1 MLKKIILLLVLTIFS
16 SSVFSLNNINTV
28 IESLE
33 NKTEKKYINELTQ
46 KNLTIIPSIKQL
58 ASIYIDLA
66 DEIQKIDCYQL
77 QKLYN
82 LLLKDEI
89 NNIKTIIN
97 EQSYLNDIEN
107 RECQAPSE
115 NTIQYITHK
124 LHEKAIALYT
134 MAIINGDLD
143 SISELVKQGK
153 AERIPTSHFR
163 NLITYLEKHSLDT
176 NHYAMFLMGQLYLN
190 SLVYSDDRLE
200 KARKLFEQ
208 IMDIDSQEVLYF
220 IALAKIEETIEKLYF
235 NIDENNHLTPS
246 EQSAESVNDDN
257 IIELIVEMANLND
270 VPTLLYLSYY
280 YSDTAINQSLTYF
293 NKACIIASSEACNV
307 YADHLKQKPT
317 QQEIYTLLQNFDK
330 KNPDFDTAVAIGKWY
345 ENEHK
350 YINAIN
356 YYSYAINKDPKLLLK
371 MAELYSKI
379 YRYNYSYIENDIM
392 NYNRINLCYIKY
404 LSYFDDVDIKYAIYL
419 NYQKISQLRYDPED
433 EQNAL
438 FWLEASATDGHKES
452 QYKIAE
458 QYKWNGRFSEKN
470 YSKAAYWY
478 NRYCTDNP
486 IKETPDYC
494 QAFTKINSIPHL
506 QENADNGDMEAQ
518 YQMGTNLIKY
528 TQLYEIGEHYLK
540 KAKDQG
546 HFDAGIDLMIYRPLI
561 NFSG

>member
-1 MLKKIILLLVLTIFS
+1 MLKKIILLLVLTVFS
-16 SSVFSLNNINTV
+16 SSVFSFNNINTV

-46 KNLTIIPSIKQL
+46 KDLTIIPSIKQL

-77 QKLYN
+77 QKLYK
-82 LLLKDEI
+82 LLLNDEI

-107 RECQAPSE
+107 IECQAPSE

-124 LHEKAIALYT
+124 LHEKAITLYT

-190 SLVYSDDRLE
+190 NLVYTDSRLE

-235 NIDENNHLTPS
+235 SIDENNHLTPS
-246 EQSAESVNDDN
+246 EQRSDSADDDN
-257 IIELIVEMANLND
+257 IIELIVKMANLND

-293 NKACIIASSEACNV
+293 NKACIITSSEACNI

-317 QQEIYTLLQNFDK
+317 QQEIYTLLQKFDK
-330 KNPDFDTAVAIGKWY
+330 KNPDFNTAVAIGKWY

-356 YYSYAINKDPKLLLK
+356 YYSYATNKDPKLLLK

-379 YRYNYSYIENDIM
+379 YRYGYTYIENDIM

-438 FWLEASATDGHKES
+438 FWLEASATDGHKER
-452 QYKIAE
+452 QYEIAE
-458 QYKWNGRFSEKN
+458 HYKWGRFSEKN

-528 TQLYEIGEHYLK
+528 TQLYKIGENYLK
-540 KAKDQG
+540 KAEDQG
-546 HFDAGIDLMIYRPLI
+546 HFDAGIELMIYRPLI

>member
-1 MLKKIILLLVLTIFS
+1 MLKKIILLLVLTVFS
-16 SSVFSLNNINTV
+16 SSVFSFNNINTV

-46 KNLTIIPSIKQL
+46 KNLTIISSIKQL

-66 DEIQKIDCYQL
+66 NEIQKIDCYQL
-77 QKLYN
+77 QKLYS
-82 LLLKDEI
+82 LLLDDE
-89 NNIKTIIN
+89 NNDTTKIIN
-97 EQSYLNDIEN
+97 EQSNLNDIKN
-107 RECQAPSE
+107 IECQTPSA
-115 NTIQYITHK
+115 NTIQYVTDK
-124 LHEKAIALYT
+124 LHEKAIALYA

-153 AERIPTSHFR
+153 AERIPTYHFW

-190 SLVYSDDRLE
+190 NLVYSYDRLE

-235 NIDENNHLTPS
+235 NTEENNHLTPS
-246 EQSAESVNDDN
+246 EQRSDSVNDDN
-257 IIELIVEMANLND
+257 IIELIVKMANLND

-293 NKACIIASSEACNV
+293 NKACIITSSEACIV
-307 YADHLKQKPT
+307 YADYLKQKPT

-345 ENEHK
+345 ENEHN

-379 YRYNYSYIENDIM
+379 YRYGDIENDIM
-392 NYNRINLCYIKY
+392 KYNRINLCYINY
-404 LSYFDDVDIKYAIYL
+404 LNYFDDVDIKYAIYL
-419 NYQKISQLRYDPED
+419 NYQKISELHYDPED
-433 EQNAL
+433 RQNAL
-438 FWLEASATDGHKES
+438 FWLEASATDDHKER
-452 QYKIAE
+452 QYEIAE
-458 QYKWNGRFSEKN
+458 RYKWGRFSEKN
-470 YSKAAYWY
+470 YSKAAFWY

-518 YQMGTNLIKY
+518 YQMGKNLIKY
-528 TQLYEIGEHYLK
+528 TELYEIGEDYLN

-546 HFDAGIDLMIYRPLI
+546 SFDAIIELMIYRPLI